1 VQVSL
6 GEDDKVESHL
16 CFSVMFSINDG
27 RIEKAVVRARV
38 HFIDKFIETRLSII
52 FPILLIPF
60 YL

>member
-1 VQVSL
+1 MMAGL
-6 GEDDKVESHL
+6 K
-16 CFSVMFSINDG
+16 
-27 RIEKAVVRARV
+27 KAVVRARV